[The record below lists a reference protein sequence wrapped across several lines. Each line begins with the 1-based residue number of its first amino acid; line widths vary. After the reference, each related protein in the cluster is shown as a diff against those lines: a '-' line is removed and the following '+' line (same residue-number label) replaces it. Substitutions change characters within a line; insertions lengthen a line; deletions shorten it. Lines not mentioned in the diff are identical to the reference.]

1 MSDDDRSEFSV
12 EWLEKALHSGTSVD
26 VVSALDGLGEYE
38 QLELLLEHLLVHQV
52 IPEYRSKGLTQGDY
66 ISAMS
71 SYVQAKA
78 GKLQL
83 DISERQEEVV
93 EAQLGVMRS
102 QNEISGRLNVAIWV
116 LAVATIALVGL
127 TFLNYLAIT

>member
-1 MSDDDRSEFSV
+1 
-12 EWLEKALHSGTSVD
+12 
-26 VVSALDGLGEYE
+26 
-38 QLELLLEHLLVHQV
+38 
-52 IPEYRSKGLTQGDY
+52 
-66 ISAMS
+66 MS